1 MELLNDRLAA
11 SIPMAI
17 LASMGTIQIA
27 NNRRAVFTGTA
38 TEIPPLQIK

>member
-11 SIPMAI
+11 SIPTTI
-17 LASMGTIQIA
+17 LSSTGTIQIA

-38 TEIPPLQIK
+38 TETHPLQIK